1 MRYVMKQK
9 WFGLLSDF
17 YITDEAGNNKFYVK
31 CNKGFI
37 WDSFS
42 FQDLKEKELL
52 LIEESSSHYYY
63 IKRDGNPYAS
73 IYKRDGWI
81 YKGFLITMADE
92 NETEI
97 KLEGNIASHE
107 YSFTNI
113 TNKKE
118 IAKVSKTWISL
129 TDTYGIEINQGED
142 ELLILAYTVL
152 IDVFFHTMESKKS

>member
-17 YITDEAGNNKFYVK
+17 YITNEAGDNKFYVK

-42 FQDLKEKELL
+42 FQDLEGKELL

-97 KLEGNIASHE
+97 KLEGNIASYE
-107 YSFTNI
+107 YSFTN
-113 TNKKE
+113 TTTQKE
-118 IAKVSKTWISL
+118 LAKVSKTWISL

-142 ELLILAYTVL
+142 ELLILACTVL